1 MDDPHSRNTQA
12 FKSFC
17 IKSHHLCWVSSGPSY
32 VLIFYKIHLKVW
44 TRKLCL
50 KVNVTRPPILTKIN
64 LRDFWGNPFN
74 TEFRPPWQM
83 WPKNQSLEY
92 LNQWSRWAWQALELW
107 QLASPAKGWSLISF
121 TALIS
126 DLYSLIHICN
136 SIDPDILGGPGY
148 SDDDAGVAEG
158 HDENGEDPGEGEKV
172 EEVCELLKIFWKD
185 CFIIQLFCPSSLN

>member
-1 MDDPHSRNTQA
+1 MLSFERPFICFDILQDPFEGLDKKALS
-12 FKSFC
+12 KSKC
-17 IKSHHLCWVSSGPSY
+17 HKTYHLN
-32 VLIFYKIHLKVW
+32 KK
-44 TRKLCL
+44 
-50 KVNVTRPPILTKIN
+50 N
-64 LRDFWGNPFN
+64 LRYFWGNPFN